1 MTKKLK
7 DLATTIRSKNGGVD
21 HITFDIIFSDRKAYE
36 RVRDSRKI
44 SLESIAKLYQ
54 INSSRMSLALNWE
67 PLALFYLQSNQ

>member
-44 SLESIAKLYQ
+44 SLESIAQEIYQ
-54 INSSRMSLALNWE
+54 TREHPLFLALSRIE
-67 PLALFYLQSNQ
+67 